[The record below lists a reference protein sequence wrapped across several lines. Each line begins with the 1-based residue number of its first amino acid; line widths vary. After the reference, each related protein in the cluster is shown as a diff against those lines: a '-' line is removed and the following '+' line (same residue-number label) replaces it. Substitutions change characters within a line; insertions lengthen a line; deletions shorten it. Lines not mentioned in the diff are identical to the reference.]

1 MVKLIGDERLDYLV
15 ANEQM
20 GIIQS
25 PTVFSYSLDALL
37 LADFAQIPFKNGR
50 ILDFCSGNGI
60 IPLVL
65 SQKTESE
72 IIGVEIQERLY
83 DMAKRSIKYNHLTEQ
98 IKMIHGDLSEMKQ
111 VLKQSYYDTV
121 TCNPPYFVT
130 AHANEKNKN
139 EHLTIA
145 RHEVRTNLEEVIKAC
160 KLHVKPKGKVAL
172 VHRPDRLIDLITSMR
187 AYKIEPKRLRLVYP
201 KQGREA
207 NMILIEGIRDG
218 SPGLKVL
225 SPLYIY
231 TEEDEYTQEARE
243 IIYRE
248 A

>member
-1 MVKLIGDERLDYLV
+1 MVKLIDDERLDYLV
-15 ANEQM
+15 ANEEM

-37 LADFAQIPFKNGR
+37 LADFAQIPLKRGR

-65 SQKTESE
+65 SQKTSSE
-72 IIGVEIQERLY
+72 IVGVEIQERLY
-83 DMAKRSIKYNHLTEQ
+83 EMAKRSIEYNELTEQ
-98 IKMIHGDLSEMKQ
+98 IQMIHGDLSEMKD

-130 AHANEKNKN
+130 QSANEKNEN

-145 RHEVRTNLEEVIKAC
+145 RHEVTTTLEEVIKAC
-160 KLHVKPKGKVAL
+160 KLHVKPRGKVSL
-172 VHRPDRLIDLITSMR
+172 VHRPDRLVDLITIMR
-187 AYKIEPKRLRLVYP
+187 TYKIEPKRLRFVYP

-218 SPGLKVL
+218 SSGLKVL
-225 SPLYIY
+225 APLYIY
-231 TEEDEYTQEARE
+231 TEEGTYTQEARE
-243 IIYRE
+243 IIYGE
-248 A
+248 E